1 MPRTVSQETLD
12 KIEYVKSLY
21 GADNT
26 LTRRDLNA
34 AVKKK
39 FKTGLAFGH
48 MADVLAGGRR
58 VGGPRKRA
66 GAPGA
71 IAARRGGPGKMAPVS
86 DRIFAGA
93 PAFLVIYGGGPALGV
108 RTAGSKAAVKDE
120 IAKLVS
126 AGASPDDITVYAR
139 DAFRVETRPIVN
151 MD

>member
-21 GADNT
+21 GADKS

-48 MADVLAGGRR
+48 MANVLDGG
-58 VGGPRKRA
+58 
-66 GAPGA
+66 
-71 IAARRGGPGKMAPVS
+71 RRGGPLGRGDGAKLGGAGKKGGAGRLSPVS
-86 DRIFAGA
+86 DRVFSGD
-93 PAFLVIYGGGPALGV
+93 PAFLVIYRGGKALGV
-108 RTAGSKAAVKDE
+108 RTAASKAAVKDE
-120 IAKLVS
+120 IARLVS
-126 AGASPDDITVYAR
+126 AGANPRDISVYSR
-139 DAFRVETRPIVN
+139 DEFRVETRPIVN